1 MKNKFRFL
9 VVSLF
14 LVVTLSTILI
24 IKSSN
29 NISDNN
35 NEINNIVTS
44 KYNIKD
50 MNLKEKIGQMLIIDY
65 TKDTYDT
72 NLDRIIKTVKPGGF
86 ILMSDNIKYYDNT
99 ISLVKSLKQN
109 SNIPMIIAIDEEGG
123 RVQRTILLKDTPVT
137 NVPSMY
143 ELGKTNN
150 QLLAYQVGVIL
161 AKKVK
166 TLGVNLD
173 FAPVLD
179 IYSNKNNK
187 VIGDRSLSEDKN
199 IVTNLS
205 ISIQKGL
212 EDNNV
217 NTCIKHFP
225 GHGDTKT
232 DSHFDIPIINKTYK
246 ELLDNELYP
255 FIKSIE
261 NGSKMV
267 MVGHIALPKITTS
280 NVPASLSKEI
290 ITDVLKNKL
299 NFTGLVI
306 TDALNMKALTNNYT
320 EKEIYINAINAG
332 VDILLMPQ
340 NPENAVKYIEEA
352 IKENKISINQIDA
365 SVEKILNYKE
375 KYLKD
380 EYLDKSYLSKEEYNT
395 VLNKIIKRSK
405 L

>member
-1 MKNKFRFL
+1 MKNKFKFL

-14 LVVTLSTILI
+14 LVVILSTILI
-24 IKSSN
+24 IESIN
-29 NISDNN
+29 NISDND

-50 MNLKEKIGQMLIIDY
+50 MSLKEKIGQMLIIDY

-225 GHGDTKT
+225 GHGDTET
-232 DSHFDIPIINKTYK
+232 DSHLDIPIINKTYE

-255 FIKSIE
+255 FIKSIK

-267 MVGHIALPKITTS
+267 MVGHIALPKITNN

-290 ITDVLKNKL
+290 ITDILKNKL
-299 NFTGLVI
+299 NFKGLVI

-320 EKEIYINAINAG
+320 EKEIYINAINAV

-352 IKENKISINQIDA
+352 IKENKILINQIDA

-395 VLNKIIKRSK
+395 VLCKMK
-405 L
+405 

>member
-1 MKNKFRFL
+1 MILRRKMKNKFKFL

-14 LVVTLSTILI
+14 LVITLSTILI

-35 NEINNIVTS
+35 NEINNIVTQ

-50 MNLKEKIGQMLIIDY
+50 MSLKEKIGQMLIIDY

-86 ILMSDNIKYYDNT
+86 ILMSDNIKYYDDT

-225 GHGDTKT
+225 GHGDTET
-232 DSHFDIPIINKTYK
+232 DSHFDIPIINKTYE

-290 ITDVLKNKL
+290 ITN
-299 NFTGLVI
+299 I
-306 TDALNMKALTNNYT
+306 
-320 EKEIYINAINAG
+320 
-332 VDILLMPQ
+332 
-340 NPENAVKYIEEA
+340 
-352 IKENKISINQIDA
+352 
-365 SVEKILNYKE
+365 
-375 KYLKD
+375 
-380 EYLDKSYLSKEEYNT
+380 
-395 VLNKIIKRSK
+395 
-405 L
+405 

>member
-1 MKNKFRFL
+1 MKNKFKFL

-14 LVVTLSTILI
+14 LVITLSTILI

-29 NISDNN
+29 NISNNN
-35 NEINNIVTS
+35 NEINNIVTQ

-50 MNLKEKIGQMLIIDY
+50 MSLKEKIGQMLIIDY

-86 ILMSDNIKYYDNT
+86 ILMSDNIKYYDDT

-187 VIGDRSLSEDKN
+187 VIRDRSLSEDKN

-225 GHGDTKT
+225 GHGDTET
-232 DSHFDIPIINKTYK
+232 DSHFDIPIINKTYE

-290 ITDVLKNKL
+290 ITNILKNKL
-299 NFTGLVI
+299 NFKGLVI

-332 VDILLMPQ
+332 VDLLLMPQ

-375 KYLKD
+375 KYLKE

-395 VLNKIIKRSK
+395 VLYKIK
-405 L
+405 

>member
-1 MKNKFRFL
+1 MKNKFKFL

-14 LVVTLSTILI
+14 LVVILSTILI
-24 IKSSN
+24 IESSN
-29 NISDNN
+29 NISDND

-50 MNLKEKIGQMLIIDY
+50 MSLKEKIGQMLIIDY
-65 TKDTYDT
+65 AKDTYDT

-232 DSHFDIPIINKTYK
+232 DSHLDIPIINKTYE

-255 FIKSIE
+255 FIKSIK

-267 MVGHIALPKITTS
+267 MVGHIALPKITNN
-280 NVPASLSKEI
+280 NVPASLSKKI
-290 ITDVLKNKL
+290 ITDILKNKL
-299 NFTGLVI
+299 NFKGLVI

-352 IKENKISINQIDA
+352 IKENKILINQIDA

-395 VLNKIIKRSK
+395 VLCKMK
-405 L
+405 

>member
-1 MKNKFRFL
+1 MKNKFKFL

-14 LVVTLSTILI
+14 LVVILSTILI
-24 IKSSN
+24 IESSN
-29 NISDNN
+29 NISDND

-50 MNLKEKIGQMLIIDY
+50 MSLKEKIGQMLIIDY

-99 ISLVKSLKQN
+99 ISLVKSLKPK

-217 NTCIKHFP
+217 NTYIKHFP
-225 GHGDTKT
+225 GHGDTET
-232 DSHFDIPIINKTYK
+232 DSHLDIPIINKTYE

-255 FIKSIE
+255 FIKSIK

-267 MVGHIALPKITTS
+267 MVGHIALPKITNN

-290 ITDVLKNKL
+290 ITDILKNKL
-299 NFTGLVI
+299 IFKGLVI
-306 TDALNMKALTNNYT
+306 TDALNMKALINNYT

-352 IKENKISINQIDA
+352 IKENKILINQIDA

-395 VLNKIIKRSK
+395 VLCKMK
-405 L
+405 

>member
-1 MKNKFRFL
+1 MKNKFKFL

-35 NEINNIVTS
+35 NSIKNIVTS

-50 MNLKEKIGQMLIIDY
+50 MSLKEKIGQMLIIDY

-123 RVQRTILLKDTPVT
+123 RVQRTTLLKDTPVT

-225 GHGDTKT
+225 GHGDTET
-232 DSHFDIPIINKTYK
+232 NSHLDIPIINKTYE

-267 MVGHIALPKITTS
+267 MVGHIALPKITNS

-290 ITDVLKNKL
+290 ITNILKNKL

-332 VDILLMPQ
+332 VDLLLMPQ

-395 VLNKIIKRSK
+395 VLYKIK
-405 L
+405 

>member
-1 MKNKFRFL
+1 MKNKFKFL

-14 LVVTLSTILI
+14 LVITLSTILI
-24 IKSSN
+24 IKSNN
-29 NISDNN
+29 NISNNN

-50 MNLKEKIGQMLIIDY
+50 MSLKEKIGQMLIIDY

-86 ILMSDNIKYYDNT
+86 ILISDNIKYYDNT

-225 GHGDTKT
+225 GHGDTET
-232 DSHFDIPIINKTYK
+232 DSHFDIPIINKTYE

-290 ITDVLKNKL
+290 ITNILKNKL
-299 NFTGLVI
+299 NFKGLVI

-332 VDILLMPQ
+332 VDLLLMPR

-375 KYLKD
+375 KYLK
-380 EYLDKSYLSKEEYNT
+380 EEHLDKSYLSKEEYNT
-395 VLNKIIKRSK
+395 VLYKIK
-405 L
+405 

>member
-1 MKNKFRFL
+1 MKNKFKFL
-9 VVSLF
+9 VVSLY

-35 NEINNIVTS
+35 NSINNIVTP

-50 MNLKEKIGQMLIIDY
+50 MSLKEKIGQMLIIDY

-72 NLDRIIKTVKPGGF
+72 NLDRIIKNVKPGGF

-123 RVQRTILLKDTPVT
+123 RVQRTTLLKDTPVT

-225 GHGDTKT
+225 GHGDTEI
-232 DSHFDIPIINKTYK
+232 DSHFDIPIINKTYE

-290 ITDVLKNKL
+290 ITNILKNKL
-299 NFTGLVI
+299 DFKGLVI

-395 VLNKIIKRSK
+395 VLYKIK
-405 L
+405 